1 MAKLTKE
8 EIVSKVESWLADPE
22 NVEALRETFKEADRL
37 AEELT
42 QKTLPSAWTKP
53 FEPQETIVGLKAEL
67 ESLRQELARKDE
79 ALFRNLLAEAIERV
93 MPGMEGQTF
102 ADEEIAGEFC
112 LRAKAAL
119 SPQADKEV
127 QV

>member
-1 MAKLTKE
+1 MASTGEHEWLDLDGTQWKAADYGVFVYKDGDKWATPLDADSTAA
-8 EIVSKVESWLADPE
+8 VEM
-22 NVEALRETFKEADRL
+22 NRL
-37 AEELT
+37 A
-42 QKTLPSAWTKP
+42 S
-53 FEPQETIVGLKAEL
+53 EL
-67 ESLRQELARKDE
+67 EYLRQELARKEE

-119 SPQADKEV
+119 SPQADKEGE
-127 QV
+127 

>member
-1 MAKLTKE
+1 MSLTDLKYCRIENEKL
-8 EIVSKVESWLADPE
+8 
-22 NVEALRETFKEADRL
+22 
-37 AEELT
+37 
-42 QKTLPSAWTKP
+42 KT
-53 FEPQETIVGLKAEL
+53 EL

-119 SPQADKEV
+119 SPQADKEGE
-127 QV
+127 